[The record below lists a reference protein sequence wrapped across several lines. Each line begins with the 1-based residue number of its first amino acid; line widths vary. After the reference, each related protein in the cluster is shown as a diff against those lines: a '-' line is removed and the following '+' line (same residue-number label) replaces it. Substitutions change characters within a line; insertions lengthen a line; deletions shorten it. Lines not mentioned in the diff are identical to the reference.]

1 VYWLLSDFHK
11 ALGNK
16 RISQFRLISNNPG
29 NMNADQMRDV
39 FNRPDDLEAEES
51 EDDLSADILIEFA

>member
-11 ALGNK
+11 ALGTK
-16 RISQFRLISNNPG
+16 RISQFHLIFNNPG
-29 NMNADQMRDV
+29 NMNADQMRGV

-51 EDDLSADILIEFA
+51 EDDPSADILIELA